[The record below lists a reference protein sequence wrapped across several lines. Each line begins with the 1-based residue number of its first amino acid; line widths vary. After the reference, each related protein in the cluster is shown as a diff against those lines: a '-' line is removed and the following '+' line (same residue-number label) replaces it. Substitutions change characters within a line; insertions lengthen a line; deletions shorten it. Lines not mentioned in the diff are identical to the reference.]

1 MRSITA
7 NRASNW
13 TSNWRLSTFNGLLI
27 ALYFIP
33 AWTLAALHIVV
44 SPVRGVFERP
54 NVAVAMFISDVLHT
68 SPLATV
74 RLAWLLALGK
84 LTVVAF
90 FIAFAVFA
98 LRAATRKS
106 DSCDEALAI
115 ALGMASTISFGS
127 MVFAAQVGERAA
139 LQLHA
144 TELLLL
150 IGTAI
155 VMLVQAPHAPARGDD
170 AAPAL
175 FEQPQ
180 LLHHR

>member
-1 MRSITA
+1 MRSM
-7 NRASNW
+7 
-13 TSNWRLSTFNGLLI
+13 TSDWRLSTFNGALI

-33 AWTLAALHIVV
+33 VWTIAALHIVL
-44 SPVRGVFERP
+44 SPVHGLFDRP
-54 NVAVAMFISDVLHT
+54 NVAVAMFISDVLQT

-74 RLAWLLALGK
+74 RLAWLLAVGK

-90 FIAFAVFA
+90 FVAFAVFA

-115 ALGMASTISFGS
+115 AIGIASTISFGS
-127 MVFAAQVGERAA
+127 MVFAAQVGEQAA
-139 LQLHA
+139 LRLHA

-150 IGTAI
+150 LGTAI
-155 VMLVQAPHAPARGDD
+155 VMLIEAPAEPSRSED
-170 AAPAL
+170 AAL